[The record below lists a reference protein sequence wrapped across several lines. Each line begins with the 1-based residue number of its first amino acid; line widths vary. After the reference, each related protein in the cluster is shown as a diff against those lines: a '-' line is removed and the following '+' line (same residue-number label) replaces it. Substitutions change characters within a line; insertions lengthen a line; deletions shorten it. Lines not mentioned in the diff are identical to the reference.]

1 MALGA
6 EGVRCNQVKMR
17 RLTLC
22 CLLFLPLLLAATKER
37 NWKAGKVAADSSISS
52 SEYTSG
58 DAKPHQSAN
67 DPHILIIQG
76 DDKIYT
82 AEERHAWNGWCL
94 LIQGEEIKYSE
105 DSRRL
110 YVVDADGYKCKLD
123 ILKQESRSSP

>member
-1 MALGA
+1 
-6 EGVRCNQVKMR
+6 VKMK

-22 CLLFLPLLLAATKER
+22 CLIFLPLILAATKER

-58 DAKPHQSAN
+58 DAKPHQTAN

-94 LIQGEEIKYSE
+94 LIQGEEIKYSQ

-123 ILKQESRSSP
+123 ILKQELRASP

>member
-1 MALGA
+1 MTTD
-6 EGVRCNQVKMR
+6 R
-17 RLTLC
+17 RPPRPIASIIKLT
-22 CLLFLPLLLAATKER
+22 TKP
-37 NWKAGKVAADSSISS
+37 SS

-67 DPHILIIQG
+67 DPHILIILG

-94 LIQGEEIKYSE
+94 LIQGEEIKYFQ

-123 ILKQESRSSP
+123 ILKQENRSSP

>member
-1 MALGA
+1 
-6 EGVRCNQVKMR
+6 MR
-17 RLTLC
+17 RLTFC
-22 CLLFLPLLLAATKER
+22 SLLFLPLILAATKER

-52 SEYTSG
+52 SEYTSA
-58 DAKPHQSAN
+58 DVKPHQSAN
-67 DPHILIIQG
+67 DPHILIILG

-94 LIQGEEIKYSE
+94 LIQGEEIKYFQ

-123 ILKQESRSSP
+123 ILKQESRSSH